1 MDIQLTQDEQK
12 KLMKIKKKVE
22 KLNLD
27 IKKYFDVTGE
37 ETLPDIES
45 TVMGY
50 SQVGVVYTQDTLN
63 GFKACIDDEIY
74 YIDYNFD
81 DGEIFLSGEDL
92 LDDAIKYL
100 RRRLRKAWRI
110 LKSENPDKE
119 LEKDND

>member
-12 KLMKIKKKVE
+12 KLLKLKKKVE

-27 IKKYFDVTGE
+27 IKEYFDTTGE

-45 TVMGY
+45 TVIGY
-50 SQVGVVYTQDTLN
+50 SQVGAVYTQDTPN
-63 GFKACIDDEIY
+63 GFKAYIDDETY
-74 YIDYNFD
+74 YIEYNFD

-119 LEKDND
+119 LENDND